1 MRESITARVMRDLE
15 ARYLV
20 YASMY
25 SATRREEVVA
35 IEDVKISVYVHG
47 T

>member
-1 MRESITARVMRDLE
+1 MCESMTARVTHDLE

-20 YASMY
+20 YASIY
-25 SATRREEVVA
+25 SAREVVVA
-35 IEDVKISVYVHG
+35 IENVKIGIYMHG

>member
-1 MRESITARVMRDLE
+1 MRNSVTARVTRDIE

-25 SATRREEVVA
+25 SVREVAVA
-35 IEDVKISVYVHG
+35 IENVKIGVYVHG

>member
-1 MRESITARVMRDLE
+1 MRESVTARVTRDLE

-25 SATRREEVVA
+25 STREEVVA
-35 IEDVKISVYVHG
+35 IENVKIGVYMHG

>member
-1 MRESITARVMRDLE
+1 MRDSMTARVTCDWE

-25 SATRREEVVA
+25 STREEVVV
-35 IEDVKISVYVHG
+35 IENVKIGVYVHG